1 MKKQIVSTLLA
12 LCMLLCLMPT
22 AAFAEGS
29 TETPPVCSCETAC
42 TTDNMNKECPVCGA
56 ENAIPQNC
64 GQYIPVEDRT
74 GENGSTERADDPNGS
89 IELSAADQVQAMI
102 DGLPNAEEITEDNA
116 EEVKAQ
122 LEAIDEAKETLSDEE
137 IDELDMTRYAEAAAE
152 LGALA
157 APMLLANDSPNEQ
170 FSLTPGGRYY
180 FDLSTMNIPGTANGS
195 LPDASLHYVPFTYA
209 GTIEAYKLTS
219 AMATTEEYAQQN
231 KYAHSLFVADYAVTH
246 TVSWNGLNDEGLIFG
261 KNYASGGVDYTL
273 RAPSVGSNATGS
285 GDSQRGVP
293 QSNEW
298 DTMLNKNSGYIKNW
312 NGIYSWGQ
320 DTTRYNSSF
329 RAVRGFISAR
339 LWGIDNAA
347 SSDPNVVFRPVLEI
361 LNPDTLGSDGL
372 KVVTLDLGGGT
383 LGNSSEDIQIIV
395 KTGSEFTAPAS
406 DGMTRPNGDTGS
418 YFMWLGSDGK
428 LYAPGASVPADVTKL
443 TAQFALSEQFSLTP
457 GGTYYFDLS
466 AMGIPGTVNTGNE
479 NGAVSL
485 PDTSLH
491 YVPFTYAGTIEAYK
505 LTSATATTEEYA
517 QNNKYAHSLF
527 VADYAVTHAV
537 RWNGLND
544 EGLIFGKNYASG
556 GVDYTLR
563 APSVGSDATGLGD
576 SDPGVPQSNE
586 WDTMLNKDSGY
597 IQNWN
602 EMFSWGQDTV
612 SFDASR
618 RAVRGY
624 NSARLWRHSYAA
636 RSYSNH
642 GFRPVLEVRNPNTLG
657 PDGLKAVT
665 LALGGGKLGGSSDA
679 IHIIV
684 KTGSEF
690 TAPASDGLNRPD
702 GNTGSYFM
710 WLGSDGKLYAP
721 GASVPADVT
730 KLTAQF
736 ALSEQFSLKPGGRY
750 YFDLSGEK
758 IPGTANGNLPDSTLH
773 YVPFTY
779 AGTIEAYKLTS
790 AMATTEEYA
799 QREKYPHSL
808 FVADYTVTHTVSWDD
823 LNTAGL
829 IFGKDY
835 AAGGVDYTLRAPS
848 VGSNSTGLG
857 DSRRGVPQSNEWD
870 AVLNKNSGYI
880 QNWNRMY
887 LWGQDVSSVDASY
900 RARRGYSSARNW
912 YSNSATDSN
921 PILGFRPVLEV
932 LNAETLGSDGLKVV
946 TLDLGGGT
954 LGNSSEDI
962 QIIVK
967 TGSEFTAPASDGM
980 TRPDGNT
987 GSYFMWLGSN
997 GNSYAP
1003 GGSVPADVT
1012 ELTVQWTAPTYA
1024 VTLNTNGGTINNGN
1038 VTSYTYGV
1046 GATLPT
1052 DVTRTGY
1059 TFKGWYYNE
1068 NLTGSPVTAI
1078 SNIETGNKEYWAK
1091 WEINQ
1096 YTVTVKP
1103 ENGEADITITQ
1114 DYGTAIAAPADPT
1127 REGYTFTGWDRDI
1140 PATMPAENMTVTA
1153 KWKVNQ
1159 YTITFDTNGG
1169 SEITPITQDYGTA
1182 ITAPTNPTRE
1192 GYTFIGWDKAIPA
1205 TMPAENM
1212 TITAKWKVNQ
1222 YTITFDSNGGSEI
1235 APITQDYGTAITAP
1249 ADPTREGYT
1258 FIGWDKAIPATMP
1271 AEDLTITAQWRDIA
1285 VPTGEIKIAENGW
1298 KSFLNTITFR
1308 LFFKDTQTVTV
1319 TAADNS
1325 GKAVKIEY
1333 LLSDKALTESE
1344 LAGMTFTAYSA
1355 PFSINP
1361 DNEYVIYAKL
1371 TDTSG
1376 NVAYINTNG
1385 IVLDATVPVISGIE
1399 AGKTYCAAQ
1408 TITVDEK
1415 YIGTV
1420 KVNGTEVSL
1429 DRNSQFALS
1438 PASGKQTIVVTDKAG
1453 NETRVTVTVNNGHTY
1468 EWQSENGQ
1476 YWQKCKFCNHETA
1489 KKDIP
1494 TINISG
1500 ADKVCR
1506 TQDYKFSFTLPEG
1519 ATDAACGYEFIGL
1532 GGGPLTPTVE
1542 NGLYS
1547 GIIKA
1552 STYPATENSFKLI
1565 VSAKTADGFAFSA
1578 EKKVTIQ
1585 NEHTGGTATCKDKA
1599 KCEVCG
1605 ESYGKLAPNNHANL
1619 KHIDAKAAT
1628 KTSEGNIEY
1637 WYCDGC
1643 NKYYKDAKATQEI
1656 TKAQTVTAKL
1666 PPKITA
1672 GDGATVTQGEKKE
1685 LSFTSDASFA
1695 DFLRVELDGTTL
1707 DEKNYTKKEGS
1718 TIITLNRD
1726 FVATLSVGEHTL
1738 SIVSKSGT
1746 ATAKFTVKAKP
1757 AETATPQPTVTPQP
1771 TAQPQPTVQPVSPI
1785 PSTGDTANPALWFA
1799 LLIVSGS
1806 ALAAIF
1812 VLRRKDNRK

>member
-1 MKKQIVSTLLA
+1 MKKRIFSTLLA

-22 AAFAEGS
+22 AAFAEDS

-42 TTDNMNKECPVCGA
+42 TVDNMNKECPVCGA

-74 GENGSTERADDPNGS
+74 GENGSTERADDPNGPT
-89 IELSAADQVQAMI
+89 ELSAADQVQAMI

-122 LEAIDEAKETLSDEE
+122 LEAIDEAKEKLSDEE
-137 IDELDMTRYAEAAAE
+137 IDELDMTRYAEAAAA

-157 APMLLANDSPNEQ
+157 APMLLANDSPDEQ
-170 FSLTPGGRYY
+170 FSLALGGTYY
-180 FDLSTMNIPGTANGS
+180 FDLSGENIPGTANGS

-209 GTIEAYKLTS
+209 GTVNAYKLTTE
-219 AMATTEEYAQQN
+219 MATTEEYAQQN
-231 KYAHSLFVADYAVTH
+231 KYPHSLFVADYAVTH

-261 KNYASGGVDYTL
+261 KNYAS
-273 RAPSVGSNATGS
+273 
-285 GDSQRGVP
+285 
-293 QSNEW
+293 
-298 DTMLNKNSGYIKNW
+298 
-312 NGIYSWGQ
+312 
-320 DTTRYNSSF
+320 
-329 RAVRGFISAR
+329 
-339 LWGIDNAA
+339 
-347 SSDPNVVFRPVLEI
+347 
-361 LNPDTLGSDGL
+361 
-372 KVVTLDLGGGT
+372 
-383 LGNSSEDIQIIV
+383 
-395 KTGSEFTAPAS
+395 
-406 DGMTRPNGDTGS
+406 
-418 YFMWLGSDGK
+418 
-428 LYAPGASVPADVTKL
+428 
-443 TAQFALSEQFSLTP
+443 
-457 GGTYYFDLS
+457 
-466 AMGIPGTVNTGNE
+466 
-479 NGAVSL
+479 
-485 PDTSLH
+485 
-491 YVPFTYAGTIEAYK
+491 
-505 LTSATATTEEYA
+505 
-517 QNNKYAHSLF
+517 
-527 VADYAVTHAV
+527 
-537 RWNGLND
+537 
-544 EGLIFGKNYASG
+544 
-556 GVDYTLR
+556 
-563 APSVGSDATGLGD
+563 
-576 SDPGVPQSNE
+576 
-586 WDTMLNKDSGY
+586 
-597 IQNWN
+597 
-602 EMFSWGQDTV
+602 
-612 SFDASR
+612 
-618 RAVRGY
+618 
-624 NSARLWRHSYAA
+624 
-636 RSYSNH
+636 
-642 GFRPVLEVRNPNTLG
+642 
-657 PDGLKAVT
+657 
-665 LALGGGKLGGSSDA
+665 
-679 IHIIV
+679 
-684 KTGSEF
+684 
-690 TAPASDGLNRPD
+690 
-702 GNTGSYFM
+702 
-710 WLGSDGKLYAP
+710 
-721 GASVPADVT
+721 
-730 KLTAQF
+730 
-736 ALSEQFSLKPGGRY
+736 
-750 YFDLSGEK
+750 
-758 IPGTANGNLPDSTLH
+758 
-773 YVPFTY
+773 
-779 AGTIEAYKLTS
+779 
-790 AMATTEEYA
+790 
-799 QREKYPHSL
+799 
-808 FVADYTVTHTVSWDD
+808 
-823 LNTAGL
+823 
-829 IFGKDY
+829 
-835 AAGGVDYTLRAPS
+835 GGVDYTLRAPS

-912 YSNSATDSN
+912 YSNSATGSN
-921 PILGFRPVLEV
+921 PSLGFRPVLEV

-1127 REGYTFTGWDRDI
+1127 REGYTF
-1140 PATMPAENMTVTA
+1140 
-1153 KWKVNQ
+1153 
-1159 YTITFDTNGG
+1159 
-1169 SEITPITQDYGTA
+1169 
-1182 ITAPTNPTRE
+1182 
-1192 GYTFIGWDKAIPA
+1192 IGWDMAIPA

-1599 KCEVCG
+1599 ICEVCG
-1605 ESYGKLAPNNHANL
+1605 ESYGKLDPNNHANL

-1695 DFLRVELDGTTL
+1695 DFLRVELDGTAL
-1707 DEKNYTKKEGS
+1707 EEKNYTKREGS

-1738 SIVSKSGT
+1738 AIVSQSGT

-1799 LLIVSGS
+1799 LLIVSGF

-1812 VLRRKDNRK
+1812 VLRKKANRK

>member
-1 MKKQIVSTLLA
+1 
-12 LCMLLCLMPT
+12 MLLCLMPT
-22 AAFAEGS
+22 AAFAEDS
-29 TETPPVCSCETAC
+29 AETPPVCSCETAC
-42 TTDNMNKECPVCGA
+42 TADNMNTECPVCGA

-74 GENGSTERADDPNGS
+74 GENGSTERADDPNGP

-102 DGLPNAEEITEDNA
+102 NGLPNAEEITEDNA

-122 LEAIDEAKETLSDEE
+122 LEAIDEAKEKLSDEE
-137 IDELDMTRYAEAAAE
+137 IDELDMTRYAEAAAA

-157 APMLLANDSPNEQ
+157 APMLLANDSPDEQ

-180 FDLSTMNIPGTANGS
+180 FDLSAMNIPGTANGGNSDGAVS
-195 LPDASLHYVPFTYA
+195 LPDTSLHYVPFTYVGTIEAYKLTSATATTEEYAQQNKYPHSLFVADYAVTHTISWGGLNDEGLIFGKNYASGGVDYTLRAPSVGSISTGSGDSQRGVPQSNEWDTMLNKNSGYIQNWNKMYSWGQDTSSAAESFRAYRGYNSARFWYYTSSSFRNVYLGFRPVLEVPKPDTLGTDGLKVVTLDLNGGKLGGSSDAIQIIVKNGSTFTAPASDGLNRPGGDTGSYFMWLGSDGKLYAPGASVPADVTNLTAQFALSEQFTLTPGGRYYFDLSAMNIPGTANGGNSDGAVSLPDTSLHYVPFTYA

-246 TVSWNGLNDEGLIFG
+246 TVSWNDLNTKSLIFG

-273 RAPSVGSNATGS
+273 RAPSVGSNSTGS
-285 GDSQRGVP
+285 GESQHDTP
-293 QSNEW
+293 SNNEW
-298 DTMLNKNSGYIKNW
+298 DRILDKNSGYIQNW
-312 NGIYSWGQ
+312 NKMYSWGQ
-320 DTTRYNSSF
+320 DTSSAAKSY
-329 RAVRGFISAR
+329 RAVRGYISAR
-339 LWGIDNAA
+339 YWISCNAA
-347 SSDPNVVFRPVLEI
+347 LSLPYLGFRPVLEV
-361 LNPDTLGSDGL
+361 LNPGTLGSDGL
-372 KVVTLDLGGGT
+372 KVVTLDLGGGK

-395 KTGSEFTAPAS
+395 KTSSTFTAPAS
-406 DGMTRPNGDTGS
+406 DGLTRPDGNTGNF
-418 YFMWLGSDGK
+418 FMWRGSNGK
-428 LYAPGASVPADVTKL
+428 FYAPGASVPADVTKL
-443 TAQFALSEQFSLTP
+443 T
-457 GGTYYFDLS
+457 
-466 AMGIPGTVNTGNE
+466 
-479 NGAVSL
+479 
-485 PDTSLH
+485 
-491 YVPFTYAGTIEAYK
+491 
-505 LTSATATTEEYA
+505 
-517 QNNKYAHSLF
+517 
-527 VADYAVTHAV
+527 
-537 RWNGLND
+537 
-544 EGLIFGKNYASG
+544 
-556 GVDYTLR
+556 
-563 APSVGSDATGLGD
+563 
-576 SDPGVPQSNE
+576 
-586 WDTMLNKDSGY
+586 
-597 IQNWN
+597 
-602 EMFSWGQDTV
+602 
-612 SFDASR
+612 
-618 RAVRGY
+618 
-624 NSARLWRHSYAA
+624 
-636 RSYSNH
+636 
-642 GFRPVLEVRNPNTLG
+642 
-657 PDGLKAVT
+657 
-665 LALGGGKLGGSSDA
+665 
-679 IHIIV
+679 
-684 KTGSEF
+684 
-690 TAPASDGLNRPD
+690 
-702 GNTGSYFM
+702 
-710 WLGSDGKLYAP
+710 
-721 GASVPADVT
+721 
-730 KLTAQF
+730 
-736 ALSEQFSLKPGGRY
+736 
-750 YFDLSGEK
+750 
-758 IPGTANGNLPDSTLH
+758 
-773 YVPFTY
+773 
-779 AGTIEAYKLTS
+779 
-790 AMATTEEYA
+790 
-799 QREKYPHSL
+799 
-808 FVADYTVTHTVSWDD
+808 
-823 LNTAGL
+823 
-829 IFGKDY
+829 
-835 AAGGVDYTLRAPS
+835 
-848 VGSNSTGLG
+848 
-857 DSRRGVPQSNEWD
+857 
-870 AVLNKNSGYI
+870 
-880 QNWNRMY
+880 
-887 LWGQDVSSVDASY
+887 
-900 RARRGYSSARNW
+900 
-912 YSNSATDSN
+912 
-921 PILGFRPVLEV
+921 
-932 LNAETLGSDGLKVV
+932 
-946 TLDLGGGT
+946 
-954 LGNSSEDI
+954 
-962 QIIVK
+962 
-967 TGSEFTAPASDGM
+967 
-980 TRPDGNT
+980 
-987 GSYFMWLGSN
+987 
-997 GNSYAP
+997 
-1003 GGSVPADVT
+1003 
-1012 ELTVQWTAPTYA
+1012 VQWTAPTYT
-1024 VTLNTNGGTINNGN
+1024 VTLNAGDGTINSGN

-1059 TFKGWYYNE
+1059 TFKGWYDNE

-1078 SNIETGNKEYWAK
+1078 SNTETGNKEYWAK

-1096 YTVTVKP
+1096 YTITFDTVGGSTVASITQDYGTPITAPADPTREGYTFIGWDKEIPSTMPAENVTVTAKWVV
-1103 ENGEADITITQ
+1103 NQYTITFDTAGGSAVASITQ
-1114 DYGTAIAAPADPT
+1114 DYGTAIAAPAD
-1127 REGYTFTGWDRDI
+1127 
-1140 PATMPAENMTVTA
+1140 
-1153 KWKVNQ
+1153 
-1159 YTITFDTNGG
+1159 
-1169 SEITPITQDYGTA
+1169 
-1182 ITAPTNPTRE
+1182 PTRE

-1212 TITAKWKVNQ
+1212 IITANWKVNQ

-1249 ADPTREGYT
+1249 ANPTREGYT
-1258 FIGWDKAIPATMP
+1258 FIGWDKAIPSTMP
-1271 AEDLTITAQWRDIA
+1271 AENMIITAKWRDIA

-1298 KSFLNTITFR
+1298 KSFLNTITFS

-1376 NVAYINTNG
+1376 NFAYINTNG
-1385 IVLDATVPVISGIE
+1385 IVLDATVPGISGI
-1399 AGKTYCAAQ
+1399 ADGKTYCAAQ
-1408 TITVDEK
+1408 IVTVDEK

-1429 DRNSQFALS
+1429 DKNSQFALS

-1453 NETRVTVTVNNGHTY
+1453 NETRVTVTVNDGHTY

-1494 TINISG
+1494 TINISD

-1519 ATDAACGYEFIGL
+1519 ATGAAYGYKFIGF

-1552 STYPATENSFKLI
+1552 SAYPATENSFKLI

-1578 EKKVTIQ
+1578 EKKVAIQ
-1585 NEHTGGTATCKDKA
+1585 NEHTGGTATCKNKA
-1599 KCEVCG
+1599 ICEVCG
-1605 ESYGKLAPNNHANL
+1605 ESYGKLDPNNHANL

-1738 SIVSKSGT
+1738 AIVSQSGT

-1757 AETATPQPTVTPQP
+1757 TETATPQPTVTPQP
-1771 TAQPQPTVQPVSPI
+1771 TAQPQPTVQPVSPL
-1785 PSTGDTANPALWFA
+1785 PRTGDTANPALWFA